1 MANWEPAEKVQK
13 NAAGEF
19 RAMIGG
25 EWVPVAKAQKNAAGE
40 YRIDRGQDPAR
51 QVTRETVQPSAGQ
64 ESDLDQLGGAA
75 VATGAGLLKG
85 AADIGATILS
95 PFDAL
100 GLSGYTPSERRAKL
114 EEFAAGFKRPAFT
127 AGEITSQI
135 AGTAGAGGALAQGV
149 RRAAP
154 LATEAAAAL
163 ESGGMAR
170 GLPFAQRLAGGAISG
185 GAQAGLVNPKDA
197 AIGAQIGAALPA
209 GMQAITRGVPTALT
223 GITGMTTGV
232 GDEPIKQAFQ
242 AGKRGGKSAEAFK
255 ANIRG
260 EANMLDV
267 LDTAKQDLS
276 AMNAAKSAEYRA
288 NMQAIKSDKSV
299 LDFAGVDQSIVDA
312 FNTVTFKGQVKNQK
326 GAEVLTK
333 ISDAIGDWKSLPP
346 SEYHTP
352 EGLDALKQSIGGIV
366 DSIPMEEKTAR
377 KVGTQ
382 IYNSIKAEISKQA
395 PEYSKT
401 MKSYSDATE
410 TIRDIE
416 KSLSIGQ
423 KASADTSMRKLQS
436 LMRNNVSTNYGQR
449 QQLAKELEQVGGGEI
464 MPALAGQAMSELA
477 PRGLARIGGG
487 LAAGGAVLNPATL
500 AALPFASPRLV
511 GETAYGLGSAS
522 RGVNRLSDLAQQQV
536 PMQGLDSLTRAAIIN
551 ALANR

>member
-1 MANWEPAEKVQK
+1 MTWEPAERVQK
-13 NAAGEF
+13 NTAGEF
-19 RAMIGG
+19 RALING
-25 EWVPVAKAQKNAAGE
+25 EWVPVAKVQKSASGQ
-40 YRIDRGQDPAR
+40 YRVDRGEVQAK
-51 QVTRETVQPSAGQ
+51 TETQQPEQQSAL
-64 ESDLDQLGGAA
+64 EQLGGAA

-95 PFDAL
+95 PFDYL
-100 GLSGYTPSERRAKL
+100 GLSGRTPQERRASL
-114 EEFAAGFKRPAFT
+114 QEFAAGFNRPAFT

-135 AGTAGAGGALAQGV
+135 AGSAGAGGALAQGV
-149 RRAAP
+149 RRIAP
-154 LATEAAAAL
+154 FATEAATAL

-170 GLPFAQRLAGGAISG
+170 GLPIAQRLAGGAISG
-185 GAQAGLVNPKDA
+185 GAQAGLVNPQDSVT
-197 AIGAQIGAALPA
+197 GAQIGAALPA
-209 GMQAITRGVPTALT
+209 GAQLIAKGIPAALT
-223 GITGMTTGV
+223 GVTGMTTGV

-242 AGKRGGKSAEAFK
+242 AGKRGGKTAEAFK

-267 LDTAKQDLS
+267 LDTAKQDLA

-288 NMQAIKSDKSV
+288 NMQAIKSDKTV

-333 ISDAIGDWKSLPP
+333 ISDAIGDWKNLPP

-382 IYNSIKAEISKQA
+382 IYNAIKAEISKQA
-395 PEYSKT
+395 PAYSKT

-416 KSLSIGQ
+416 KSLSLGQ

-464 MPALAGQAMSELA
+464 MPALAGQALSELT
-477 PRGLARIGGG
+477 PRGLARVGGG
-487 LAAGGAVLNPATL
+487 LAAGGAVLNPMSL
-500 AALPFASPRLV
+500 AALPAASPRLV
-511 GETAYGLGSAS
+511 GEAAYGLGVGA
-522 RGVNRLSDLAQQQV
+522 RGVGTLADLI
-536 PMQGLDSLTRAAIIN
+536 PQGADSLTRAAIIN